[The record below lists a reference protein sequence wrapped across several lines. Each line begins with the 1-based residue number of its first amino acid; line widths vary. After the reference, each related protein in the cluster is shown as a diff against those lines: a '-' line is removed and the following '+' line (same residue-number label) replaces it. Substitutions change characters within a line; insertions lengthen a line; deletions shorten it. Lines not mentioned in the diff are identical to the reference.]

1 MPFWYE
7 MADVEQRW
15 VVKKLIL
22 GYNNVVY
29 FGKVGIH
36 IIP

>member
-1 MPFWYE
+1 MPFWCE
-7 MADVEQRW
+7 MAGTGQRW

-22 GYNNVVY
+22 GYNEGVY
-29 FGKVGIH
+29 FGKVRIN